1 MKLEKGIMVKQ
12 VILDK
17 ISYLFSRSLK
27 SLPNQDFGR
36 LKKYAVEAKQIKLHF
51 GCGPRVLKGWVNI
64 DLAFEPYEQ
73 YLKYYGDVF
82 YPPVLRGDQT
92 DFYAIDI
99 TKELLPLPDRSVDVI
114 FHEDFLEHLDQR
126 SQMVFLAETLRVLK
140 HGGIHRVNTP
150 DLKASMR
157 EHSNFSS
164 GGAGVYVEEWDRHV
178 HKNVLTENTLAEIAF
193 MVGYR
198 EVRFMARDRSASP
211 SLPREY
217 RPDPNDRPES
227 GNIFADLVK

>member
-1 MKLEKGIMVKQ
+1 MVKIP
-12 VILDK
+12 ILNK
-17 ISYLFSRSLK
+17 ISFLFSRPPS
-27 SLPNQDFGR
+27 SFPNQDLGR
-36 LKKYAVEAKQIKLHF
+36 LKKYAVKAKEIKLHF

-64 DLAFEPYEQ
+64 DLRFEPYKK
-73 YLKYYGDVF
+73 YLKYYTDVF
-82 YPPVLRGDQT
+82 YPPLLRGDES

-99 TKELLPLPDRSVDVI
+99 IKELLPLPDHSVDVI

-126 SQMVFLAETLRVLK
+126 SQVIFLAETLRVLK
-140 HGGIHRVNTP
+140 HDGIHRVNTP

-157 EHSNFSS
+157 EHSDFSR
-164 GGAGVYVEEWDRHV
+164 GGAGVYVEEWDRHE
-178 HKNVLTENTLAEIAF
+178 HKNVLTENTLEEMAL

-198 EVRFMARDRSASP
+198 EVRFTARDGSASP

-217 RPDPNDRPES
+217 RPDPNDRPEY